1 MSNYA
6 DVADALEKLIS
17 FDTTSRLSNLALIEW
32 LEEKLAPHAAY
43 MQRLPNES
51 GDKSNLWVR
60 IGPDAPGGVVLSG
73 HTDVVPVD
81 EQPWDTNPFQLTEH
95 DGRFYGR
102 GTSDMKSFIALCV
115 AFAPEFAA
123 VKLKKPVHFAFS
135 YDEEI
140 GCAGSPDMVAAI
152 AASAERPALA
162 WVGEPTLWSVMSGH
176 KSISTYEVEVTGHEA
191 HSSLPHHG
199 VSAVHE
205 ALDLMTML
213 RVIAMQAEAEAPKD
227 SPFDPPHATLTIGQV
242 HGGTAP
248 NILAG
253 RCRFVFDLRAPA
265 SVDVDDLL
273 EPFFVAARQMNSRI
287 KAKYPECGVSVEMR
301 SSTPGLHPEPDSVA
315 ETFVRAITGDNANH
329 FASYAA
335 EAGQFQQAG
344 IPTVIC
350 GPGDIE
356 QAHQPNEWI
365 ATGQL
370 NRGVEVFKRLLSHLI

>member
-227 SPFDPPHATLTIGQV
+227 SPFDPPSCYLDHRTGSWRDRAQYTRGALSICIRS
-242 HGGTAP
+242 AR
-248 NILAG
+248 A
-253 RCRFVFDLRAPA
+253 RF
-265 SVDVDDLL
+265 
-273 EPFFVAARQMNSRI
+273 
-287 KAKYPECGVSVEMR
+287 G
-301 SSTPGLHPEPDSVA
+301 
-315 ETFVRAITGDNANH
+315 
-329 FASYAA
+329 
-335 EAGQFQQAG
+335 
-344 IPTVIC
+344 
-350 GPGDIE
+350 
-356 QAHQPNEWI
+356 
-365 ATGQL
+365 
-370 NRGVEVFKRLLSHLI
+370 